1 MNNKQK
7 AVIGVGILVLVFIGI
22 AIWYMATHQA
32 PTVFVPQTATSTP
45 ATTATGPQHLTATGK
60 YYDIDTQYPG
70 STVLAQTAGTQ
81 ADIAAVSTMKT
92 FLAQEIDQFKANGN
106 LDNLTPEDVQ
116 IQGLGP
122 DRKYALQA
130 TYKTYQGPHTVSYV
144 YTLYE
149 DTLGAHPNA
158 YYRTFTFDTKTGAAL
173 TLGDLFS
180 SGTYLQVLSTAARAD
195 LPKIISDHAGGDADL
210 TYINTG
216 TTPNADNFQNWYLD
230 GGNLVLVFAPYQV
243 GPYALGTITDPISL
257 VRLGTILKATYKPEP
272 EFSVHQDR
280 ALNIL

>member
-1 MNNKQK
+1 MDMNNKHK
-7 AVIGVGILVLVFIGI
+7 AVIGVAVLVVVFIGI

-45 ATTATGPQHLTATGK
+45 TTTATGPQHLTDNGQ
-60 YYDIDTQYPG
+60 YYEIDAQYPG
-70 STVLAQTAGTQ
+70 STLLVQTAGAQADAAAVATMKSFLAQT
-81 ADIAAVSTMKT
+81 
-92 FLAQEIDQFKANGN
+92 IDQFKANAN
-106 LDNLTPEDVQ
+106 LDNLTPEDIQ
-116 IQGLGP
+116 MQGLGA
-122 DRKYALQA
+122 DRKYAFEA

-180 SGTYLQVLSTAARAD
+180 SGTYLQVLSSTARED
-195 LPKIISDHAGGDADL
+195 LPKIISERTGSDADI
-210 TYINTG
+210 TYIKNG
-216 TTPNADNFQNWYLD
+216 TTANADNFQNWYLD

-257 VRLGTILKATYKPEP
+257 VRLGSILKALYKPEP
-272 EFSVHQDR
+272 EFS
-280 ALNIL
+280 